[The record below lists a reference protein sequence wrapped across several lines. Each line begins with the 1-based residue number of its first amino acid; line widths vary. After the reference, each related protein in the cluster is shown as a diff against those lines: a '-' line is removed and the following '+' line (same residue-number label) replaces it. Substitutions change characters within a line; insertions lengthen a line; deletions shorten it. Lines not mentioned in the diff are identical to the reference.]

1 MAASRKPAPEGPA
14 AGPVPGF
21 QGSALL
27 LRALAIG
34 IAGLPAAPRSLAV
47 GLSGGADSAMLALH
61 AALYAARHDT
71 VLHFFHVHHGLQP
84 QADRWRDHVHDLA
97 LSLHVP
103 CHSLRVA
110 VDVTRGDGME
120 SAAREARYRAFASLA
135 RQTGVVHIL
144 LAHHRGDQAE
154 TVMLRLLRGTGP
166 QGLAAMAP
174 YFRRDGI
181 CYLRPWLDID
191 RAEILAQAEAYG
203 RLSGWHPVHDPSNA
217 DDRYTR
223 AAVRERLAPELD
235 ARWPAWRANLVRHAR
250 LSAEARQVLEEVA
263 ADDLAGL
270 EPAADGASF
279 SLAAWRRLS
288 EPRQAM
294 VLRHWLASQGLAMPT
309 EGRLRDWMR
318 QLRGLHALGHDRQ
331 MRVRH
336 GDVWIRCVRGRVM
349 LAAAEPG
356 ENS

>member
-1 MAASRKPAPEGPA
+1 MAASRKPAPEDPAGGPA
-14 AGPVPGF
+14 RGF
-21 QGSALL
+21 QGSPILL
-27 LRALAIG
+27 KALAAG
-34 IAGLPAAPRSLAV
+34 IAGLPHAPQSLAV

-61 AALYAARHDT
+61 AALYAARHH
-71 VLHFFHVHHGLQP
+71 VELHFFHVHHGLQP
-84 QADRWRDHVHDLA
+84 AADRWRDHVHDLA
-97 LSLHVP
+97 RRLQVP
-103 CHSLRVA
+103 CHSLRVM

-120 SAAREARYRAFASLA
+120 SAAREARYQAFARLA
-135 RQTGVVHIL
+135 RQVGVRHIL

-154 TVMLRLLRGTGP
+154 TVLLRLLRGTGP

-174 YFRRDGI
+174 YFRRDEI

-191 RAEILAQAEAYG
+191 RDAILAQAEQYG
-203 RLSGWHPVHDPSNA
+203 RLSGWHPVLDPSNA

-223 AAVRERLAPELD
+223 AAVRERLVPELD

-250 LSAEARQVLEEVA
+250 LSAETRQVLEEVA
-263 ADDLAGL
+263 AADLAGL
-270 EPAADGASF
+270 DLGADGASF

-288 EPRQAM
+288 EPRQAL
-294 VLRHWLASQGLAMPT
+294 VLRHWLASLDRPMPT
-309 EGRLRDWMR
+309 EARLRDWMR

-336 GDVWIRCVRGRVM
+336 GDAWIRCIQGRVT
-349 LAAAEPG
+349 LAPAEPA